1 MTVYLETN
9 KLLPPIS
16 YFDSEVLI
24 PSLVWV
30 LVGFGLESIF
40 RIFAFKLT

>member
-1 MTVYLETN
+1 MTVYLQDN
-9 KLLPPIS
+9 NLLPPIT
-16 YFDSEVLI
+16 YFDTEVLV